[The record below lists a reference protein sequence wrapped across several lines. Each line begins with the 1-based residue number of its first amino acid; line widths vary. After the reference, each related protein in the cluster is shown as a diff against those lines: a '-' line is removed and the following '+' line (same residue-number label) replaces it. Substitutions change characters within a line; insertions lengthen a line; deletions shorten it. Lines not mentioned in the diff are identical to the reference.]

1 MATKVCGIYMVI
13 NNFTGEQ
20 YIGQSTNVL
29 KRFSNHQYE
38 SKHPKRRFHKD
49 IQKYGINN
57 FALIVLKESLP
68 EELDELEKYYINFFH
83 PEYNIAK
90 GGKGSTGVYKTSE
103 ERETLRRAAL
113 KQWANCSEE
122 QIKEK
127 TKKYSET
134 MRIKKANGYVQTNEG
149 HKKTIICTTTGEKF
163 ESVKSAGEAYG
174 INPTQ
179 ISSVLKGR
187 YKNTHGKHF
196 IYEGR

>member
-68 EELDELEKYYINFFH
+68 EELDVVK
-83 PEYNIAK
+83 P
-90 GGKGSTGVYKTSE
+90 GGTGTPIRFISA
-103 ERETLRRAAL
+103 RLAPLPPSASRICAL
-113 KQWANCSEE
+113 P
-122 QIKEK
+122 
-127 TKKYSET
+127 
-134 MRIKKANGYVQTNEG
+134 
-149 HKKTIICTTTGEKF
+149 
-163 ESVKSAGEAYG
+163 SAC
-174 INPTQ
+174 PLPK
-179 ISSVLKGR
+179 V
-187 YKNTHGKHF
+187 
-196 IYEGR
+196 